1 MLPPAEP
8 DRASVRVARAVRY
21 ENLLRRSAEILRRHP
36 WLWFFALFAGEG
48 SSVGGGG
55 GGSSGTIQQR
65 LSTSSSTGIGSVDLS
80 WVPYWLGDR
89 AGLIAEI
96 ALAILALALVW
107 FLLSCVASAALIGAV
122 AKIDSGERVGFGAAW
137 RIGLAAFWRVLGFK
151 LVQFLLALLP
161 ALVLVIPPLL
171 GAVARA
177 GPGAFFGLLLDL
189 PLVVAYFY
197 WVVFLS
203 WLSTLALRACI
214 VDGLGPLAS
223 FIAAW
228 ALLRRRFP
236 RIALTTVVWIGVS
249 IGIGIVVQVIYG
261 FAGAPF
267 QTALSNDVA
276 QGRWSELWGTLL
288 TYLAVVIPVSL
299 VVGGAVSA
307 YYQTLWTLA
316 YRRFDADG
324 EVPEPPALAA

>member
-1 MLPPAEP
+1 
-8 DRASVRVARAVRY
+8 VRY
-21 ENLLRRSAEILRRHP
+21 ENLLRRSALILRRYA

-48 SSVGGGG
+48 SSAGAGGS
-55 GGSSGTIQQR
+55 GSSGGIQQR
-65 LSTSSSTGIGSVDLS
+65 LTTSSSTGIGSVDLT
-80 WVPYWLGDR
+80 WVPYWLADR

-107 FLLSCVASAALIGAV
+107 FLLSCLASGALIGAV
-122 AKIDSGERVGFGAAW
+122 ARIDGGERVTFGAAW
-137 RIGLAAFWRVLGFK
+137 RIGLGAFWRVLGFK
-151 LVQFLLALLP
+151 LAQFLLALLP
-161 ALVLVIPPLL
+161 ALLLVIPPLL
-171 GAVARA
+171 GAAAQA
-177 GPGAFFGLLLDL
+177 GSGAFYGLLLDL
-189 PLVVAYFY
+189 PLAVAYLY
-197 WVVFLS
+197 WLVFLG

-223 FIAAW
+223 FFAAF

-249 IGIGIVVQVIYG
+249 IGIGIVLQVIYG

-267 QTALSNDVA
+267 ETALNIDVA
-276 QGRWSELWGTLL
+276 QGRWSELWGTVLA
-288 TYLAVVIPVSL
+288 YLAVLVPVSL

-307 YYQTLWTLA
+307 YYQTLWTVA

-324 EVPEPPALAA
+324 EVPEPPPLAA